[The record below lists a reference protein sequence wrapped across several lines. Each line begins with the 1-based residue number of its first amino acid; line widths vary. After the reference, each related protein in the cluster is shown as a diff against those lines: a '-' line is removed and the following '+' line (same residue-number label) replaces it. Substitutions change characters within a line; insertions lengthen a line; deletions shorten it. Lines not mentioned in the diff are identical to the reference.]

1 LEVRLPTAQF
11 TCPFTVSAS
20 CGSEPFCNF
29 CWPGDTTANKMI
41 EVLKLPKCTS
51 TANFTKQSY
60 FFQADIPKECLNL
73 PCSASALLCL
83 TSMEGLCQSC
93 SQMKFEDRL
102 SVYLSITMFPL
113 AVLYMTC
120 NLMAWRKLSS
130 SEIPHSSLELNL
142 VKILKWMSIANVF
155 VKYLL
160 ASILF
165 FILVGYQDSA
175 PSLLK
180 CDAISGRSSAPQ
192 TKVECNPQLDRT
204 LEVFVLRCCCAIF
217 SCFLVFD
224 VAVFARMKFKNM
236 STVIASTVSFGCL
249 VIIIIC
255 GIQIK
260 RIFDLSPTYLC
271 ETRVAGSQFAPSSQS
286 VTSRFRC
293 DQKAFQKLSV
303 DPQLQCNCHVELPVT
318 VRAAGSTLVL
328 DVLFVIFDAAV
339 YALACKQSLIE
350 HPSQS
355 GDYVSIKGL

>member
-1 LEVRLPTAQF
+1 
-11 TCPFTVSAS
+11 
-20 CGSEPFCNF
+20 
-29 CWPGDTTANKMI
+29 
-41 EVLKLPKCTS
+41 
-51 TANFTKQSY
+51 
-60 FFQADIPKECLNL
+60 
-73 PCSASALLCL
+73 
-83 TSMEGLCQSC
+83 
-93 SQMKFEDRL
+93 MKFDDKL

-120 NLMAWRKLSS
+120 NLMAWRNQST
-130 SEIPHSSLELNL
+130 SEIQYSSLELKL

-165 FILVGYQDSA
+165 FILVGYKDSA

-180 CDAISGRSSAPQ
+180 CDAISGRSSAFQ

-236 STVIASTVSFGCL
+236 STVIASTVSFGCF

-255 GIQIK
+255 GIQIQ
-260 RIFDLSPTYLC
+260 RIFNLSPTYLC
-271 ETRVAGSQFAPSSQS
+271 ETRVAGSQSAPPSLS
-286 VTSRFRC
+286 VTSKFRC
-293 DQKAFQKLSV
+293 DQKAFQKLSDV
-303 DPQLQCNCHVELPVT
+303 PQCNCQVELPVT
-318 VRAAGSTLVL
+318 ARAAGSTLVL

-339 YALACKQSLIE
+339 YALACKKSLIE
-350 HPSQS
+350 HPSES